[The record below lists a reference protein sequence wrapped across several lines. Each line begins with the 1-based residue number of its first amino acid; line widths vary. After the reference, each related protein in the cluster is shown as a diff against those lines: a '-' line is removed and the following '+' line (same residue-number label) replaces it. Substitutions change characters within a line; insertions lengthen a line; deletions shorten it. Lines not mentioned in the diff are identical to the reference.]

1 MTPLDGIV
9 RLNPAVAVVLV
20 GAVLVVGVAVLAVL
34 DRTLTALV
42 AGDRR
47 RLGAVIP
54 ATAGAAVLLWR
65 QRPTV
70 TERPDL
76 TLWLLAPAFY
86 GACAAA
92 AVAVV
97 PLADGVAAADLRTG
111 IVVFGAVE
119 VLTMVAVYL
128 HGWSANSYLSLIGGY
143 RFVAMVL
150 STLLI
155 SMFVLIAAA
164 LPAESLS
171 FGAIVDDQAALWNVI
186 RQPLG
191 LPLWIAVGLATAFWG
206 PFDLADG
213 ADIAGGTSAETSGRH
228 RLAWATARR
237 AMLVAYAVAGAAAF
251 LGGHHGPWLPGWSW
265 MVLKSLAVLLLLLVP
280 GHLFGRWRAERVVSV
295 AWTVLLPLSFLHL
308 IQAGVLALASRS
320 G

>member
-1 MTPLDGIV
+1 MEQVTALHPL
-9 RLNPAVAVVLV
+9 VATVLV
-20 GAVLVVGVAVLAVL
+20 TGILAVGVSVLVLA
-34 DRTLTALV
+34 DRTL
-42 AGDRR
+42 
-47 RLGAVIP
+47 
-54 ATAGAAVLLWR
+54 AAVVVGTGVSWRTTVSATIGRAALLAR

-76 TLWLLAPAFY
+76 PLWLLAPGFY
-86 GACAAA
+86 GACAAI

-97 PLADGVAAADLRTG
+97 PVAAGLAVADVRTG

-171 FGAIVDDQAALWNVI
+171 FGAIIDSQAGLWNVV

-191 LPLWIAVGLATAFWG
+191 LPLWLAVGLATAFWG
-206 PFDLADG
+206 PLDLTDAD
-213 ADIAGGTSAETSGRH
+213 DLAGGTSVEVSGPH
-228 RLAWATARR
+228 RLAWGLARR
-237 AMLVAYAVAGAAAF
+237 TMLVAYAVAGAAAF
-251 LGGHHGPWLPGWSW
+251 LGGYHGPWLPGWVW
-265 MVLKSLAVLLLLLVP
+265 MAVKTIAVLLLLLLP
-280 GHLFGRWRAERVVSV
+280 GHLVGRWRAERVVTV
-295 AWTVLLPLSFLHL
+295 AWTVLLPLSFVHL
-308 IQAGVLALASRS
+308 AQAGVVALAAR
-320 G
+320 GA